1 MADVETLIAAEG
13 VRKVFGSGNTE
24 VVAVEKVDLHVVA
37 GELVLIM
44 GPSGSGKTTLLSMLG
59 GLLRPT
65 EGRIWVAG
73 EELTGLSERRLSEVR
88 RRLVGF
94 VFQSFNLLEALN
106 VVENVEIALDV
117 AGSHGSEARERARTL
132 LSRLGLGERLRF
144 RPRLLSG
151 GEKQRVSLARALVN
165 ETRVILADEP
175 TANLDAKN
183 GHEVMALLKAV
194 TREKGRAVVVVSH
207 DERIRS
213 IADRVLWLEDGR
225 LVELGRLEQD
235 PVCRMQVDVK
245 RTTYVDYNGRRL
257 HFCSEGCKREF
268 EEAPESFLVSPP
280 FATNR

>member
-1 MADVETLIAAEG
+1 MVSVESLIVAEG
-13 VRKVFGSGNTE
+13 VSKVFGSGNTE

-106 VVENVEIALDV
+106 VMENVEIALDV
-117 AGSHGSEARERARTL
+117 AGNHGSEARETASKL

-144 RPRLLSG
+144 RPRSLSG

-183 GHEVMALLKAV
+183 GREVMSLLKAV
-194 TREKGRAVVVVSH
+194 TREKDRAVVVVSH

-213 IADRVLWLEDGR
+213 VADRVLWLEDGR
-225 LVELGRLEQD
+225 LVEVGRLEQD

>member
-1 MADVETLIAAEG
+1 MASVESLIVAEG
-13 VRKVFGSGNTE
+13 VSKVFGSGNTK
-24 VVAVEKVDLHVVA
+24 VVAVAQVDLQVDL

-106 VVENVEIALDV
+106 VMENVEIALDV
-117 AGSHGSEARERARTL
+117 AGNHGSEARETASKL

-144 RPRLLSG
+144 RPRSLSG

-183 GHEVMALLKAV
+183 GREVMSLLKAV
-194 TREKGRAVVVVSH
+194 TREKDRAVVVVSH

-213 IADRVLWLEDGR
+213 VADRVLWLEDGR
-225 LVELGRLEQD
+225 LVEVGRLEQD